1 MLKSR
6 TTIATLAIATALAA
20 LCSPSF
26 AAVVDYQGMGLNQKV
41 RIHAPGTLA
50 DGKKVQAG
58 EMKLSIDGHE
68 TIKGWCVDLDHWAG
82 DGEATVEPLS
92 FIQNGDLAA
101 WLHATYSGGTSSEQA
116 AALAS
121 AIWEVTH
128 ENDGLFDLTSGSF
141 SISGN
146 DGVLAAGNAMLA
158 GMPASWNAPAGY
170 GVLHLESAQDFLV
183 FSPEAV
189 PEPGTMILLSMG
201 GLAAFARRRRQMT

>member
-1 MLKSR
+1 MLKSKI
-6 TTIATLAIATALAA
+6 TIATLAIATVLAA

-26 AAVVDYQGMGLNQKV
+26 AAVVDYQGMGLKQQV

-50 DGKKVQAG
+50 DGKKIKAG
-58 EMKLSIDGHE
+58 EMKLSIDGSA

-82 DGEATVEPLS
+82 DGEASIEPLS

-101 WLHATYSGGTSSEQA
+101 WLHATYSGGSSSEQA

-128 ENDGLFDLTSGSF
+128 EDDGIYDLANGSF
-141 SISGN
+141 SISEN
-146 DGVLAAGNAMLA
+146 AGVLTAGNAMLA
-158 GMPASWNAPAGY
+158 GMPASWTAPTGY

-183 FSPEAV
+183 FSPETV
-189 PEPGTMILLSMG
+189 PEPGTMVLLSLG
-201 GLAAFARRRRQMT
+201 GLAAFARRRRQTA